1 MTEGYGND
9 SRHDFDGKSPEELE
23 ADIVRTRERLS
34 RNVDDLSF
42 KLSPEGLSRDAQSA
56 LGDTQ
61 QLTFGAIEDLGKRLS
76 ERGVGWGTG
85 TAAFVRRNPVPT
97 TLLGIGLAWL
107 VMRSRGQH

>member
-1 MTEGYGND
+1 MSEGFQND
-9 SRHDFDGKSPEELE
+9 SGRDLNDKSPEELE

-34 RNVDDLSF
+34 RSVDDLSF
-42 KLSPEGLSRDAQSA
+42 KLSPEGLSRDAKST

-76 ERGVGWGTG
+76 ARGDGWGAETS
-85 TAAFVRRNPVPT
+85 TFIRRNPVPT

-107 VMRSRGQH
+107 VMRNTRR